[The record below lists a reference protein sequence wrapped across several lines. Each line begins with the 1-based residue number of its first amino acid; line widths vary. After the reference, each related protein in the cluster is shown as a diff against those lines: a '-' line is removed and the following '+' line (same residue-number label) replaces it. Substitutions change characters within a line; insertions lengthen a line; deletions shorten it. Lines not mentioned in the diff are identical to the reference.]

1 MIIEG
6 IATNIQDVHDLNRF
20 GADRIELCSGMEQDG
35 LTPAMALVKEAV
47 EASSIPINVMI
58 RPHDL
63 SFRYTD
69 REVMQMEDQIREV
82 GSYGANG
89 IVIGALAED
98 GRIDANALES
108 FISICGEMDITFHKA
123 FDALDDQVEGLKML
137 FKYPEVKT
145 ILTSGGPGGVTDN
158 FGKLQKLMKKTEG
171 THITIMPGGG
181 LNTDNVTEMV
191 EKLKPESLHF
201 GTGIRSFKSYE
212 AGISGEK
219 LAFIRSAG
227 RNRR

>member
-6 IATNIQDVHDLNRF
+6 IATSMQDVHDLNQF
-20 GADRIELCSGMEQDG
+20 GADRIELCGDMDKDG
-35 LTPAMALVKEAV
+35 LTPEMALVKEAV

-69 REVMQMEDQIREV
+69 REIMQMEDQIREV
-82 GSYGANG
+82 ASYGANG
-89 IVIGALAED
+89 IVIGALAEE
-98 GRIDANALES
+98 GRIDTNALEN
-108 FISICGEMDITFHKA
+108 FISVHGNMDITFHKA
-123 FDALDDQVEGLKML
+123 FDALDDHFEGLEL
-137 FKYPEVKT
+137 LLKYPEVKT

-158 FGKLQKLMKKTEG
+158 LEHLERLMQEAED
-171 THITIMPGGG
+171 THVTIMPGGG
-181 LNTDNVTEMV
+181 LSTENVAEV
-191 EKLKPESLHF
+191 IERLKPVSLHF
-201 GTGIRSFKSYE
+201 GTGVRSGKSYE

-227 RNRR
+227 RNKR

>member
-1 MIIEG
+1 
-6 IATNIQDVHDLNRF
+6 
-20 GADRIELCSGMEQDG
+20 MEQDG

-69 REVMQMEDQIREV
+69 REIMQMEDQIREV

-98 GRIDANALES
+98 GRIDTNALES
-108 FISICGEMDITFHKA
+108 FISVCGEMDITFHKA

-137 FKYPEVKT
+137 LKYPEVKT

-158 FGKLQKLMKKTEG
+158 LEQLERLMKEAED
-171 THITIMPGGG
+171 THVTIMPGGG
-181 LNTDNVTEMV
+181 LSTENVAEV
-191 EKLKPESLHF
+191 IERLKPGSLHF
-201 GTGIRSFKSYE
+201 GTGVRSTKSYN
-212 AGISGEK
+212 APIYKEK
-219 LAFIRSAG
+219 IEFIRSMTYKK
-227 RNRR
+227 